1 MLWFSYYLSWIV
13 SLHPVTTQNPKKK
26 SYMYIYCF
34 HLLSRFSPLYNK
46 VFIWYLYY
54 SHILCKLITYIY
66 ISQFYSYFLYS
77 WLSIFALTIF
87 LLLNSITVI
96 DAKNASNMQQN
107 SNFVKRHQKFPS
119 FYFLCFTF
127 MIVTTNVNFF
137 CAILP
142 KACAVLVLADD
153 SESCILHTQQ
163 FSRAIW
169 RDAIDRKCFI
179 WN

>member
-1 MLWFSYYLSWIV
+1 MLFILSVMNCFTASGDDTESEKKTLHVYIV
-13 SLHPVTTQNPKKK
+13 FTFWVD
-26 SYMYIYCF
+26 F
-34 HLLSRFSPLYNK
+34 LL
-46 VFIWYLYY
+46 FIWYLYY
-54 SHILCKLITYIY
+54 SHILCKLITYI
-66 ISQFYSYFLYS
+66 SQSIVTFCIRDCM
-77 WLSIFALTIF
+77 SIFALTIF
-87 LLLNSITVI
+87 LLLNSITAI
-96 DAKNASNMQQN
+96 DAKKASNVQQN

-127 MIVTTNVNFF
+127 LIVTTNVKFF

-163 FSRAIW
+163 FARAIW
-169 RDAIDRKCFI
+169 RDAIDRKCYI

>member
-1 MLWFSYYLSWIV
+1 MNCFTASGDDTESE
-13 SLHPVTTQNPKKK
+13 KK

-96 DAKNASNMQQN
+96 DAKKASNMQQN